1 MSLRGRDTGGAIRLP
16 RLRRGVLFGLR
27 DSGGIG
33 RVLSPLRGGVAGRD
47 RDVEVRIVRALLI
60 ADVENPDDR
69 SRPRNA
75 GRSGEERADSM
86 QTMWSASVWSAAMI
100 GVPGD
105 GDVAPR
111 RGSDANVPP
120 VGGGAPLRDAQVQR
134 PPFVREAQRALQD
147 LGYHPGPIDGMF
159 GPQTRLALQK
169 YQQAEKL
176 PVTGQ
181 LDAGTMER
189 LDVYKRLFR
198 PVRER

>member
-1 MSLRGRDTGGAIRLP
+1 
-16 RLRRGVLFGLR
+16 
-27 DSGGIG
+27 
-33 RVLSPLRGGVAGRD
+33 
-47 RDVEVRIVRALLI
+47 
-60 ADVENPDDR
+60 
-69 SRPRNA
+69 
-75 GRSGEERADSM
+75 M
-86 QTMWSASVWSAAMI
+86 QTMWSASVWSATTI

-111 RGSDANVPP
+111 RESDVNVPAA
-120 VGGGAPLRDAQVQR
+120 GGGAPPRDGQVQR
-134 PPFVREAQRALQD
+134 PPFIREAQRALRD

-181 LDAGTMER
+181 LDAETMER